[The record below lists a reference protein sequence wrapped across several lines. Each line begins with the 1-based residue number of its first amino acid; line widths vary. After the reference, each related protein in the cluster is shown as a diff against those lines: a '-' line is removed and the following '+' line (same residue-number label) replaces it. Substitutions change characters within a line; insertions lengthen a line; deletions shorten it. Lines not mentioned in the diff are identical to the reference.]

1 MGHKKLHF
9 KAKFALLASSC
20 IDVCP
25 QIVVI
30 QQRNNTLTFTCLRS
44 YSEIHRNSSSCWTWS
59 GKAEIEKQVLMP
71 SLSFFLSLFFWCKLI
86 EWRVHIWTAALQ
98 SPGAACSCAHFVWL
112 VCCLPITAE
121 LWGQATSRAEAV
133 AQVMLLVSGRTGN

>member
-9 KAKFALLASSC
+9 KAKFALLVSSC

-30 QQRNNTLTFTCLRS
+30 QQRNNSLTFTCLRS
-44 YSEIHRNSSSCWTWS
+44 YSERHKNSSSCWTWF

-71 SLSFFLSLFFWCKLI
+71 SLSFFLSFFCVNWLKR
-86 EWRVHIWTAALQ
+86 RVHIWTAALQ

-121 LWGQATSRAEAV
+121 LRGQATSGAEAV